1 MTDQKD
7 PERVVICDS
16 ETCYGERLMEYL
28 KGHLP
33 FPCEMELYTSAEKLQ
48 RSGKS
53 ESNENGS
60 ASLLIISEK
69 EYEKG
74 AKGTDE
80 ERVLVLNESGKYL
93 GGKVHTIS
101 KYQSSGVILEMVKE
115 LAMGQEGASPGMIR
129 HGVCRSFCTS

>member
-7 PERVVICDS
+7 PERVIICDS
-16 ETCYGERLMEYL
+16 ETCYGERLM
-28 KGHLP
+28 GHLP

-48 RSGKS
+48 RSEKR
-53 ESNENGS
+53 ESDGN

-80 ERVLVLNESGKYL
+80 
-93 GGKVHTIS
+93 
-101 KYQSSGVILEMVKE
+101 
-115 LAMGQEGASPGMIR
+115 
-129 HGVCRSFCTS
+129 